1 MLGVALLLAAGVLV
15 ITGTTTARA
24 QAAKWFICHDTAV
37 AGKYE
42 YPGGA
47 NGTAGVAGHAD
58 VDNTALTLAP
68 HAATGHGGDFFWR
81 PPGSPS
87 YTYLNHP
94 TIPDGTSVP
103 TWTPGTIPT
112 HSCTATPN
120 PAIALVK
127 SVPSGS
133 WNDDGDGIPE
143 PGETITYQ
151 FDVTNT
157 GNVALSAVTV
167 TDSMFSDSD
176 IDCGGPALS
185 ENVVGA
191 LAVGASATC
200 SAVHTLT
207 QADIDNGSVD
217 NTASA
222 SGTDPAGGTVG
233 PVTSQV
239 TVVLAQTPGILI
251 VKTGTPSWV
260 SAVPVLG
267 DTIDYDFEVEN
278 TGNVTLIDI
287 FVSDNKVATISCP
300 SGNPIPSLGP
310 GDKETCTGTYQ
321 IQQQDLDVCRVD
333 NRADAVGIDGREVV
347 QADFDTESITWP
359 GCGGGGG
366 GTTTTI
372 ITTTT
377 ISTPTT
383 VAPPEEPTSTTIP
396 TPTTVAPPEEPTSTT
411 IVGPGEPDDELP
423 NTGAP
428 SLLLPIG
435 IGGIGLVLLG
445 LGGLLLVLRREVW
458 WAG

>member
-1 MLGVALLLAAGVLV
+1 
-15 ITGTTTARA
+15 
-24 QAAKWFICHDTAV
+24 
-37 AGKYE
+37 
-42 YPGGA
+42 
-47 NGTAGVAGHAD
+47 
-58 VDNTALTLAP
+58 
-68 HAATGHGGDFFWR
+68 
-81 PPGSPS
+81 
-87 YTYLNHP
+87 
-94 TIPDGTSVP
+94 
-103 TWTPGTIPT
+103 
-112 HSCTATPN
+112 
-120 PAIALVK
+120 LVK

-278 TGNVTLIDI
+278 TGNVTLLDI

-310 GDKETCTGTYQ
+310 GDKETCTGTY
-321 IQQQDLDVCRVD
+321 
-333 NRADAVGIDGREVV
+333 
-347 QADFDTESITWP
+347 
-359 GCGGGGG
+359 
-366 GTTTTI
+366 
-372 ITTTT
+372 
-377 ISTPTT
+377 
-383 VAPPEEPTSTTIP
+383 
-396 TPTTVAPPEEPTSTT
+396 
-411 IVGPGEPDDELP
+411 
-423 NTGAP
+423 
-428 SLLLPIG
+428 
-435 IGGIGLVLLG
+435 
-445 LGGLLLVLRREVW
+445 
-458 WAG
+458 